1 MLYIAPLKALIN
13 DQYERLTELCQDVDI
28 PIWRWHGDVSQS
40 QKRKMLKHP
49 SGVLQIT
56 PESLESFM
64 INKHMDIPHL
74 FSGLKYIVI
83 DELHSFLRSDRG
95 GQTFCLIERL
105 SKLANVN
112 PRRIGLSATIGNLEV
127 AGKFLGAGSNRKTN
141 APKVQNAPQIW
152 HLSMEHFYKTDPQ
165 ASSDDF
171 DPNYVEPKTDKAPE
185 LADPGMGYIFEHTRG
200 KKCLVFTNSR
210 EECEAVC
217 QGLRGYCSYNH
228 EPDRFMIHHGNLS
241 TALRETA
248 EAAMKDEDVYMTT
261 CATATLELGIDIGK
275 LESAFQIDAPFT
287 VSGFLQRMGRTG
299 RRDNPPEM
307 HFVMREEHPES
318 RAMLPE
324 LMPWSLL
331 QGIALVQLYAEQKW
345 VEPPEPNRLPYSL
358 LYHQTMSTLA
368 SSGEMTPA
376 ELASRVLTLSYFHN
390 VSQEDYRILLKY
402 LLKTGH
408 IEWTENG
415 GLIVGLAGERVVNNF
430 KFYAIFQEN
439 EEFSV
444 HTGSEELGT
453 IVKPPPVGDKIAIAG
468 RVWVVEDIDIKRHQV
483 YCHEVD
489 GRIPAYFG
497 DVPGD
502 IQPEILQR
510 MKKILNEK
518 TMYPYLMQNA
528 KARLTQTR
536 DTASAANLLKKNLI
550 NLGGNMWCLFP
561 WTGTYAFLALECLIR
576 IKCGK
581 KLNIRSF
588 NSSRPYFMYFSM
600 DASEEEVWRI
610 LGEEAA
616 KDFEPLDLVY
626 SNEVPGIDKYDQYLP
641 KELLRKEFAYSILD
655 VNEMKHCVKEMVNN
669 YLL

>member
-1 MLYIAPLKALIN
+1 M
-13 DQYERLTELCQDVDI
+13 
-28 PIWRWHGDVSQS
+28 
-40 QKRKMLKHP
+40 
-49 SGVLQIT
+49 
-56 PESLESFM
+56 
-64 INKHMDIPHL
+64 
-74 FSGLKYIVI
+74 
-83 DELHSFLRSDRG
+83 
-95 GQTFCLIERL
+95 
-105 SKLANVN
+105 
-112 PRRIGLSATIGNLEV
+112 
-127 AGKFLGAGSNRKTN
+127 
-141 APKVQNAPQIW
+141 
-152 HLSMEHFYKTDPQ
+152 
-165 ASSDDF
+165 
-171 DPNYVEPKTDKAPE
+171 
-185 LADPGMGYIFEHTRG
+185 
-200 KKCLVFTNSR
+200 
-210 EECEAVC
+210 
-217 QGLRGYCSYNH
+217 
-228 EPDRFMIHHGNLS
+228 
-241 TALRETA
+241 
-248 EAAMKDEDVYMTT
+248 
-261 CATATLELGIDIGK
+261 
-275 LESAFQIDAPFT
+275 
-287 VSGFLQRMGRTG
+287 
-299 RRDNPPEM
+299 
-307 HFVMREEHPES
+307 
-318 RAMLPE
+318 
-324 LMPWSLL
+324 
-331 QGIALVQLYAEQKW
+331 
-345 VEPPEPNRLPYSL
+345 
-358 LYHQTMSTLA
+358 
-368 SSGEMTPA
+368 
-376 ELASRVLTLSYFHN
+376 SYFHN

-415 GLIVGLAGERVVNNF
+415 GLIIGLAGERVVNNF

-444 HTGSEELGT
+444 HAGSEELGT

>member
-1 MLYIAPLKALIN
+1 
-13 DQYERLTELCQDVDI
+13 
-28 PIWRWHGDVSQS
+28 
-40 QKRKMLKHP
+40 
-49 SGVLQIT
+49 
-56 PESLESFM
+56 
-64 INKHMDIPHL
+64 MDIPHL

-299 RRDNPPEM
+299 QRDNPPEM

-444 HTGSEELGT
+444 HAGSEELGT